1 MKGDYSKTMEKIYED
16 LGINKNVTHT
26 NAQNHPRIH
35 NGIFQRHPQ
44 SLFFSL
50 PMVMLIMTF

>member
-26 NAQNHPRIH
+26 NAQSHLRIH
-35 NGIFQRHPQ
+35 NRI
-44 SLFFSL
+44 L
-50 PMVMLIMTF
+50 